1 MMNNE
6 NNITFLLEEP
16 DPCEEKEKEQEFGQN
31 LDNELLNFQQINELL
46 EKYEYTEDD
55 FTAPQMVDYQLNYT
69 VKGLFTI
76 GEYYGIAKNMK
87 ACKLNKEQIIEA
99 IIMFENDMLNYELVQ
114 KRKRLWFFMDEL
126 KKDKFMRKF
135 LLCWN

>member
-1 MMNNE
+1 MNNE

-16 DPCEEKEKEQEFGQN
+16 DQCEEKEQEFGQN
-31 LDNELLNFQQINELL
+31 SDNDLLNFYQINELL
-46 EKYEYTEDD
+46 EKCGYTEDD
-55 FTAPQMVDYQLNYT
+55 FTAPQMVDYHLNYT
-69 VKGLFTI
+69 VKGLLTI
-76 GEYYGIAKNMK
+76 GEYYGIAKNIK
-87 ACKLNKEQIIEA
+87 ACKLNKDQIIEA
-99 IIMFENDMLNYELVQ
+99 IVIFENDKLNYELVQ